1 MSVDLDG
8 ILRIHEPL
16 IFCLSV
22 IGKLNLIREEWVF
35 LRDIDGVAAI
45 LLKICVAEIVLKIFL
60 TYNMNIEGADIIN
73 DLPPRL
79 LLFRITVSC
88 LLYRSLLIQHDMWL
102 LRSGLLIRDL
112 YLRPG
117 QFLLLRVAV
126 SSLLYRSLLIQHDMR
141 LLRSGL
147 LIQNLRRNYICRK
160 CQYSGQHQRNTLF
173 KNTFFHGVPPFLNLS
188 VILSKLDQLL
198 DRIQMTFPNFSIFII
213 KIECFV

>member
-79 LLFRITVSC
+79 LLFRITVS
-88 LLYRSLLIQHDMWL
+88 
-102 LRSGLLIRDL
+102 G
-112 YLRPG
+112 
-117 QFLLLRVAV
+117 
-126 SSLLYRSLLIQHDMR
+126 LLYRSLLIQHDMR